1 MGGRDKL
8 RPQWRVYFS
17 QFAAV
22 IFVVD
27 STEVGRLDDAA
38 YDLSCLLDFTRTR
51 EDRDVPLLVYANKQD
66 LEGAKS
72 TREISDA
79 LKLGEL
85 RDRRWKILACSAID
99 GTGITEGMDWLVVSS
114 SRLLWNLSRKF
125 SSRLTCIYIAS
136 RSM

>member
-1 MGGRDKL
+1 MGGRDKIHS
-8 RPQWRVYFS
+8 QWRHYFS

-22 IFVVD
+22 IFIVD
-27 STEVGRLDDAA
+27 STEVERLDEAA
-38 YDLSCLLDFTRTR
+38 YALSYFLDFTGTR

-72 TREISDA
+72 TREISEA

-99 GTGITEGMDWLVVSS
+99 GMGVTEGMDWLAVSN
-114 SRLLWNLSRKF
+114 SRLF
-125 SSRLTCIYIAS
+125 
-136 RSM
+136 

>member
-1 MGGRDKL
+1 M
-8 RPQWRVYFS
+8 RPQWSVYFS
-17 QFAAV
+17 QFATV

-38 YDLSCLLDFTRTR
+38 YDLSCLLDFTGTR

-72 TREISDA
+72 TREISEA
-79 LKLGEL
+79 LKLREL

-114 SRLLWNLSRKF
+114 SRLLWTLPRRF
-125 SSRLTCIYIAS
+125 SSRLTCIYTAS
-136 RSM
+136 CSM

>member
-1 MGGRDKL
+1 M
-8 RPQWRVYFS
+8 RPVWKDHFN

-38 YDLSCLLDFTRTR
+38 YNLSCLLDFTGTR

-72 TREISDA
+72 TQEIAEA
-79 LKLGEL
+79 LKLGQL
-85 RDRRWKILACSAID
+85 RNRSWKIIACSATD
-99 GTGITEGMDWLVVSS
+99 GMGITEGMDWLVVSNY
-114 SRLLWNLSRKF
+114 RLL
-125 SSRLTCIYIAS
+125 
-136 RSM
+136 

>member
-1 MGGRDKL
+1 L
-8 RPQWRVYFS
+8 RPQWSVYFS

-38 YDLSCLLDFTRTR
+38 YDLSCLLDFTGTR

-72 TREISDA
+72 TREISEA
-79 LKLGEL
+79 LKLREL

-114 SRLLWNLSRKF
+114 SRLLWTLPRRF
-125 SSRLTCIYIAS
+125 SSRLTFIYTAS
-136 RSM
+136 CSM

>member
-1 MGGRDKL
+1 MHPPWK
-8 RPQWRVYFS
+8 VYFS

-38 YDLSCLLDFTRTR
+38 YYLSCLLDFTRTR
-51 EDRDVPLLVYANKQD
+51 EDRDVPLLLYVNKQD

-72 TREISDA
+72 TREISEA

-85 RDRRWKILACSAID
+85 RDRRWKILVCSAID

-114 SRLLWNLSRKF
+114 SRPLWNISRRF
-125 SSRLTCIYIAS
+125 SSRLTCIYITS